1 MLHNRN
7 KMLKK
12 YVHYFQNIYFNSCGH
27 AVFEF
32 GVDYFIIIL
41 VWTQING
48 FHFFRPPDIFPL
60 TMFAIFL
67 HALLSLSEALKIKK
81 SLDFYTRPLRG
92 PAHYCDKMSCPN
104 FYDDNVHIRF

>member
-41 VWTQING
+41 V
-48 FHFFRPPDIFPL
+48 
-60 TMFAIFL
+60 
-67 HALLSLSEALKIKK
+67 
-81 SLDFYTRPLRG
+81 
-92 PAHYCDKMSCPN
+92 
-104 FYDDNVHIRF
+104 